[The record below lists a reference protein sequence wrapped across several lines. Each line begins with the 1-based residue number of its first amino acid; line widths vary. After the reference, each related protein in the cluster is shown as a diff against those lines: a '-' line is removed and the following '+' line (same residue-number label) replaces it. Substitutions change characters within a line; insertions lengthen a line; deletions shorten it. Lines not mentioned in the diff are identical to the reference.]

1 VDEAAGTVRAAN
13 LRFFYIASDVE
24 AAKTIAALVFSSP
37 EGQAR
42 RTAWENRHPNRDRDR
57 NSSPNLEP
65 NPNQGAP
72 RRVGE
77 RVPLAAQPS
86 GRHRP
91 RLNDAA
97 VGEHNPQA
105 GRRRRCHL
113 QLASYYPLLAT
124 RYSLLTCYSLL
135 TTHYVLLTTLPGR
148 SLMDEI
154 NRNLSDSTPLMGI
167 AINAILLFACLL
179 LGGLPLRHSRVG
191 LGFGA
196 IGTILLAPAAG
207 FGLSALLQVP
217 LTDISLMIIFV
228 VVGIG
233 VDDVIVV
240 VDCLDRQ
247 TLGLPTPQR
256 VSLALGEACRPA
268 TLLEP

>member
-1 VDEAAGTVRAAN
+1 
-13 LRFFYIASDVE
+13 
-24 AAKTIAALVFSSP
+24 
-37 EGQAR
+37 
-42 RTAWENRHPNRDRDR
+42 
-57 NSSPNLEP
+57 
-65 NPNQGAP
+65 
-72 RRVGE
+72 
-77 RVPLAAQPS
+77 
-86 GRHRP
+86 
-91 RLNDAA
+91 
-97 VGEHNPQA
+97 
-105 GRRRRCHL
+105 
-113 QLASYYPLLAT
+113 
-124 RYSLLTCYSLL
+124 
-135 TTHYVLLTTLPGR
+135 
-148 SLMDEI
+148 
-154 NRNLSDSTPLMGI
+154 MGI

-228 VVGIG
+228 VMGIG

-247 TLGLPTPQR
+247 TLDLPTPQR